1 MNHVYDNVSINVR
14 NNVYDHLTNHTKL
27 K

>member
-14 NNVYDHLTNHTKL
+14 NNVHKHLTNHTKL